1 MVRCDDFYRKWQ
13 RAGNFCEKHPSVASR
28 IEGFLDNVIAE
39 LEKEVAQSE
48 ILRDE
53 KLPMGNIVSERAS
66 RPLISEKSPE
76 VRKEAIHQIV
86 KSAEEK
92 ILDGKKPQ
100 VTNKEV
106 AQIVREVRGEEP
118 EPDLIAPKPTL
129 AQEAAFQDWAN
140 DLQNKTCVGAL
151 PRVVS
156 DLFDLQMVKDVLAI
170 ETCPCCGSRTKAT
183 LVWPCCGGTIDDAIA
198 AADGAVDQLIEP
210 MKTIKREVTT

>member
-13 RAGNFCEKHPSVASR
+13 RAGNFCEKHPSAASR
-28 IEGFLDNVIAE
+28 IESFLDKVIAE
-39 LEKEVAQSE
+39 LEPEISKSE
-48 ILRDE
+48 ILVE
-53 KLPMGNIVSERAS
+53 ENLPIGNILSEGAS
-66 RPLISEKSPE
+66 RPLISERDPNVRHE
-76 VRKEAIHQIV
+76 VYKQIV

-92 ILDGKKPQ
+92 VIDGKKPQ

-170 ETCPCCGSRTKAT
+170 ETCPCCGSQTKAT